1 MNKQNTGKSACV
13 NKFAFVLN
21 PFNIQNVHDYCFLS
35 RLASHVLI
43 KVILRLLPPFKI
55 HHAKNLRSATGAQ
68 IEGSFIVCPLLSKQV
83 LAMNEDVVLNK
94 ILKAVRIGE
103 RSGAKVIGLGAL
115 MGIAGKGGQVIAGQ
129 TPVAITTGSS
139 LATAAILETLDRAAA
154 LRKVDLTKAK
164 VAIVGATNAIGQNC
178 ALGFLNKADTI
189 FLLAKN
195 AERLTDL
202 KEFLVAQKSKTNIVN
217 KGLAL
222 ESVIKDADIIIFT
235 TSAIE
240 VPLAA
245 TTGNL
250 KQGAIICDIP
260 SPRNISKD
268 ICDRRKDILV
278 IDGAVIEPPPTAQLG
293 LKLPIKDGFIY
304 ACMAE
309 TMILAFEGQT
319 QDDFSTGFKP
329 DLDKVSQIKALATRH
344 GFTIKFTSFGLP
356 V

>member
-1 MNKQNTGKSACV
+1 M

-21 PFNIQNVHDYCFLS
+21 PFNIQNIHDFCFIS
-35 RLASHVLI
+35 KLAPQALI
-43 KVILRLLPPFKI
+43 KVILTLLPPFKI
-55 HHAKNLRSATGAQ
+55 HHTKNLRSAAGAE
-68 IEGSFIVCPLLSKQV
+68 IEGCFIVCPLLSKQV
-83 LAMNEDVVLNK
+83 LAMKEETALKK
-94 ILKAVRIGE
+94 ILRAVRLGE

-115 MGIAGKGGQVIAGQ
+115 MGIIGRGGQVIAGQ
-129 TPVAITTGSS
+129 THGAITTGSS
-139 LATAAILETLDRAAA
+139 LASAAILETLDSAVK
-154 LRKVDLTKAK
+154 LRNVDLSKAK

-178 ALGFLNKADTI
+178 ALGLLGRVETI

-195 AERLTDL
+195 AERLYEL
-202 KEFLVAQKSKTNIVN
+202 KGFLHAQKTTTNVIAQGIVIDN
-217 KGLAL
+217 I
-222 ESVIKDADIIIFT
+222 IKDADIIIFT

-245 TTGNL
+245 TTDNL

-268 ICDRRKDILV
+268 ICDYRKDLLV
-278 IDGAVIEPPPTAQLG
+278 IDGAVIEPPEQTKIG

-309 TMILAFEGQT
+309 TMILAFEGMT

-329 DLDKVSQIKALATRH
+329 DLNKVNQIKALAARH
-344 GFTIKFTSFGLP
+344 GFKIKFTSFGIP
-356 V
+356 I